1 MKKTVNEFKE
11 FIAKGNVVSMAVG
24 VVMGSAFGSIVTA
37 LTDKILM
44 PIVGIFLGGVN
55 FSALAVEIGDAS
67 IGYGAFIQ
75 AVIDFLIISLCMF
88 FFVKAFAIFQKKEEE
103 AEVVE
108 EGPGEDVVLLQ
119 EIRDL
124 LKENVNNTSPETA
137 GAFLQFFFGY
147 LGSKKR

>member
-1 MKKTVNEFKE
+1 
-11 FIAKGNVVSMAVG
+11 MAVG
-24 VVMGSAFGSIVTA
+24 VVMGGAFGSIVTA

-88 FFVKAFAIFQKKEEE
+88 LGTQASAM
-103 AEVVE
+103 
-108 EGPGEDVVLLQ
+108 VLLS
-119 EIRDL
+119 R
-124 LKENVNNTSPETA
+124 P
-137 GAFLQFFFGY
+137 
-147 LGSKKR
+147 

>member
-24 VVMGSAFGSIVTA
+24 VVMGGAFGSIVTA

-67 IGYGAFIQ
+67 IG
-75 AVIDFLIISLCMF
+75 DRKS
-88 FFVKAFAIFQKKEEE
+88 
-103 AEVVE
+103 VV
-108 EGPGEDVVLLQ
+108 
-119 EIRDL
+119 
-124 LKENVNNTSPETA
+124 
-137 GAFLQFFFGY
+137 
-147 LGSKKR
+147 

>member
-24 VVMGSAFGSIVTA
+24 VVMGGAFGSIVTA

-55 FSALAVEIGDAS
+55 FSALAVDIGDAS

-88 FFVKAFAIFQKKEEE
+88 FFVKAFAIFQRKEEE

-124 LKENVNNTSPETA
+124 LKENVNN
-137 GAFLQFFFGY
+137 
-147 LGSKKR
+147 K

>member
-24 VVMGSAFGSIVTA
+24 VVMGGAFGSIVTA

-88 FFVKAFAIFQKKEEE
+88 FFVKAFAIFQKK
-103 AEVVE
+103 
-108 EGPGEDVVLLQ
+108 
-119 EIRDL
+119 RR
-124 LKENVNNTSPETA
+124 KRKSW
-137 GAFLQFFFGY
+137 
-147 LGSKKR
+147 KKGLARMSSCSRKFVIC